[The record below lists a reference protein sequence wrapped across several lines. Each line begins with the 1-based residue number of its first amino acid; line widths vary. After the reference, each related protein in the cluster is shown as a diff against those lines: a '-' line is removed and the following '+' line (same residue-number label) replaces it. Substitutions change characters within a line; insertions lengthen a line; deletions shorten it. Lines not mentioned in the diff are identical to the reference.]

1 VRAFCSEESINVWAY
16 KKHFNPDERL
26 AEFTITYR
34 GGVYPW
40 HSDHMGHMNVI
51 GYVGKFDEASY

>member
-1 VRAFCSEESINVWAY
+1 MWAY